1 MLTLV
6 LGGARS
12 GKSRYAQS
20 LVEGREVVYIA
31 TARRSNRDRDMLARI
46 VRHQADRPAS
56 WITIEEPEAVPLAVA
71 RARPSEAPVLVE
83 CATLWLSNLLAREA
97 TTPAHR
103 QQEIVL
109 AEVRALAAAGRQ
121 RELIVVSNEVGG
133 SIHPPTRLGR
143 RFRDLQGW
151 ANQILAADAA
161 TVVLIVA
168 GLPIALKGGTRHEY
182 RGGS

>member
-20 LVEGREVVYIA
+20 LVGDRQAVYIA
-31 TARRSNRDRDMLARI
+31 TARRSKRDHDMLARI
-46 VRHQADRPAS
+46 ARHQADRPAS
-56 WITIEEPEAVPLAVA
+56 WITLEEPEAVPLAVC
-71 RARPSEAPVLVE
+71 RANPLDAPVLVE

-97 TTPAHR
+97 KTPAHR
-103 QQEIVL
+103 QQEILL

-133 SIHPPTRLGR
+133 GIHPPTRLGR

-151 ANQILAADAA
+151 ANQILAADADK
-161 TVVLIVA
+161 VVLIVA
-168 GLPIALKGGTRHEY
+168 GIPVSLKGR
-182 RGGS
+182 S